1 MKIALPLALA
11 TAAIGC
17 CIVPP
22 PDPASPIDL
31 CMAARRE
38 VAALKMCF
46 DDEHCARDADFY
58 RQVQVA
64 LADLEASCQGVLLEQ
79 QWRR

>member
-1 MKIALPLALA
+1 
-11 TAAIGC
+11 
-17 CIVPP
+17 
-22 PDPASPIDL
+22 
-31 CMAARRE
+31 MAARRE

-46 DDEHCARDADFY
+46 DDEHCARDVDFY

-64 LADLEASCQGVLLEQ
+64 LADLESSCQGVLLGQ

>member
-1 MKIALPLALA
+1 MKIALPLVLA
-11 TAAIGC
+11 TASIGC
-17 CIVPP
+17 CSVPP
-22 PDPASPIDL
+22 PDPAPPIDQ
-31 CMAARRE
+31 CKAAGRE

-46 DDEHCARDADFY
+46 DDEHCARDVDFY

-64 LADLEASCQGVLLEQ
+64 LADLEASCQGVLRGQ

>member
-1 MKIALPLALA
+1 MKIAIPLILA
-11 TAAIGC
+11 TATIGC
-17 CIVPP
+17 SSVPP
-22 PDPASPIDL
+22 PDPTPPIER
-31 CMAARRE
+31 CEAAGRE

-46 DDEHCARDADFY
+46 DDEHCARDARFY

-64 LADLEASCQGVLLEQ
+64 LAELEASCQGVLLGQ

>member
-1 MKIALPLALA
+1 MKIALPLVLA
-11 TAAIGC
+11 TATIGC
-17 CIVPP
+17 SIVPS
-22 PDPASPIDL
+22 PDPASPVEL

-46 DDEHCARDADFY
+46 DDEHCARDVDFY

-64 LADLEASCQGVLLEQ
+64 LADLESSCQGVLLGQ

>member
-1 MKIALPLALA
+1 MKTALPLVLA

-17 CIVPP
+17 CSVTP
-22 PDPASPIDL
+22 PDQAPPIER
-31 CMAARRE
+31 CEAARRE

-46 DDEHCARDADFY
+46 DDEHCARDARFY

-64 LADLEASCQGVLLEQ
+64 LADLEASCQGVLLGQ